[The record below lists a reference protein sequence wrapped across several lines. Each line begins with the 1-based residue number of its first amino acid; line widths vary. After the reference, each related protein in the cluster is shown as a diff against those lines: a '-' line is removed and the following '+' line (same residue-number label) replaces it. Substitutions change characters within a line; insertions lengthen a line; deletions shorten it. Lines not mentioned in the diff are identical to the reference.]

1 MEYPIWRS
9 ALSVLRGDVQEA
21 SGERTADRV
30 WILYD
35 QTLINLVCVSEADRF
50 GLVVERGGGGGALVN
65 RTENAC
71 LL

>member
-1 MEYPIWRS
+1 M
-9 ALSVLRGDVQEA
+9 LRGDVQEA

-50 GLVVERGGGGGALVN
+50 GLVVERGGPLVN